1 MSHFHRKISRKSALE
16 CEGVKLPFRREISN
30 IFFLFFGDLSVFL
43 GQKKQSEDL
52 FDYFK
57 YMKVNVFGNVSK
69 DSHFLG
75 LQNSLNF
82 HRFANATNTNS
93 QVPLMHHHLLV
104 SDYFEISNIQ
114 KSTQL
119 MTLPKNF

>member
-57 YMKVNVFGNVSK
+57 YM
-69 DSHFLG
+69 
-75 LQNSLNF
+75 
-82 HRFANATNTNS
+82 
-93 QVPLMHHHLLV
+93 QVMYLEM
-104 SDYFEISNIQ
+104 Y
-114 KSTQL
+114 
-119 MTLPKNF
+119 PKIHIFSACRIL